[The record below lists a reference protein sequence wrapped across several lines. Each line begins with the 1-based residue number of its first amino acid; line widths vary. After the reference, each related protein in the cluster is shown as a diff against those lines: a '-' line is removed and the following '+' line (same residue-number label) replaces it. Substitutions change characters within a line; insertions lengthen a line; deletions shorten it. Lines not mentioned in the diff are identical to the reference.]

1 MRGRESGRRIE
12 NRRGAGTGTKSEM
25 AEVGPTHRAS
35 ATYGEPQGKSNEAA
49 LAEEY
54 SA

>member
-1 MRGRESGRRIE
+1 
-12 NRRGAGTGTKSEM
+12 M

-35 ATYGEPQGKSNEAA
+35 ATSGEPQGKSNETA

>member
-1 MRGRESGRRIE
+1 
-12 NRRGAGTGTKSEM
+12 M

-35 ATYGEPQGKSNEAA
+35 ATYGKPQGESNEAA
-49 LAEEY
+49 LAEEH